1 MSNDTITAPKGFRA
15 GGLVCGIKPSGRPD
29 LALLVAEARCAA
41 AAVFTPNRFCGAPIV
56 VGRKHVADGRLQAIV
71 VNSGNANVATGT
83 RGLKDAQRMC
93 QRAGACLAIDPHDV
107 LPASTGVIGA
117 FLPMGKILPGIDRL
131 SGQIAATAAGG
142 GAFARAIL
150 TTDTCS
156 KQAVRQLRLGRSQ
169 VVIAGC
175 CKGSG
180 MIAPNMA
187 TTLTYLTT
195 DAAIRSA
202 PLRKLLCSAVD
213 TTLNRVTIDECT
225 STSDMAVVLAS
236 GLAGNQPVTAVRSAA
251 GRALAKAMFEV
262 CDELAYQLAADG
274 EGATRVIEV
283 AVRRARS
290 PRDAHVVARAV
301 AVSPLLKAAISGG
314 DPNWGRVVQSVG
326 MTDAQFDPQRVT
338 VRMGGQVVFSR
349 GRPAARVDRKAL
361 HKAMKGK
368 CVAIAVD
375 LAAGKASDRVRTCDL
390 TEQYVRINADYTT

>member
-15 GGLVCGIKPSGRPD
+15 GGMVCGIKPSGRPD
-29 LALLVAEARCAA
+29 LALLVAEARCTS

-56 VGRKHVADGRLQAIV
+56 VGREHVANGRLQAVV
-71 VNSGNANVATGT
+71 VNSGNANVATGA
-83 RGLKDAQRMC
+83 RGIKDAQRMC
-93 QRAGACLAIDPHDV
+93 QCVADGVGIDPHDV
-107 LPASTGVIGA
+107 LPASTGVIGT

-131 SGQIAATAAGG
+131 SGRIAATATGG
-142 GAFARAIL
+142 SAFARAIL

-156 KQAVRQLRLGRSQ
+156 KQAVRRMRLGRSQ
-169 VVIAGC
+169 VVVAGC
-175 CKGSG
+175 SKGSG

-195 DAAIRSA
+195 DAAIRPA
-202 PLRKLLCSAVD
+202 ALRKLLHAAVEP
-213 TTLNRVTIDECT
+213 TLNRVTVDECM

-236 GLAGNQPVTAVRSAA
+236 GLAGNQPITTAGSAA
-251 GRALAKAMFEV
+251 GRALAKAMLEV

-290 PRDAHVVARAV
+290 PRDAHIVARAV

-349 GRPAARVDRKAL
+349 GRPAARVDQKAL
-361 HKAMKGK
+361 NKAMKAK

-375 LAAGKASDRVRTCDL
+375 LGAGKASDRVRTCNL

>member
-15 GGLVCGIKPSGRPD
+15 GGMVCGIKPSGRPD
-29 LALLVAEARCAA
+29 LALLVAETPCAA

-56 VGRKHVADGRLQAIV
+56 VGRKHVANGRLRAIV
-71 VNSGNANVATGT
+71 VNSGNANVATGA
-83 RGLKDAQRMC
+83 RGIKDAQRMC
-93 QRAGACLAIDPHDV
+93 QCVAGRVGIDPHDV

-117 FLPMGKILPGIDRL
+117 FLPMSKILPGIDRL
-131 SGQIAATAAGG
+131 SGRIAATAASGS
-142 GAFARAIL
+142 AFARAIL
-150 TTDTCS
+150 TTDTRS
-156 KQAVRQLRLGRSQ
+156 KQAVRRLRVGRNQ
-169 VVIAGC
+169 VVVAGC
-175 CKGSG
+175 SKGSG

-195 DAAIRSA
+195 DAAIRPA
-202 PLRKLLCSAVD
+202 ALRKLLSSAVEP
-213 TTLNRVTIDECT
+213 TLNRVTIDECT

-236 GLAGNQPVTAVRSAA
+236 GLAGNQPITTAGSAA
-251 GRALAKAMFEV
+251 GRALTRAMLEV
-262 CDELAYQLAADG
+262 CDELAYLLAADG

-283 AVRRARS
+283 TVRRARS
-290 PRDAHVVARAV
+290 PRDAHAVARAV

-349 GRPAARVDRKAL
+349 GRPAANIDRNAL
-361 HKAMKGK
+361 HNAMKGK

-375 LAAGKASDRVRTCDL
+375 LAVGKASDRVRTCDL

>member
-15 GGLVCGIKPSGRPD
+15 GGMVCGIKPSGRPD
-29 LALLVAEARCAA
+29 VALLVAEARCAA
-41 AAVFTPNRFCGAPIV
+41 AAVFTRNRFCGAPIV
-56 VGRKHVADGRLQAIV
+56 VGRKHVADGGLQAIV
-71 VNSGNANVATGT
+71 VNSGNANVATGA

-93 QRAGACLAIDPHDV
+93 QRVADRFGIDPHDV

-131 SGQIAATAAGG
+131 SEQIAATAPGG
-142 GAFARAIL
+142 SAFARAIL
-150 TTDTCS
+150 TTDTRS
-156 KQAVRQLRLGRSQ
+156 KEAVRRLRLGRSQ
-169 VVIAGC
+169 VVVAGC
-175 CKGSG
+175 SKGSG

-195 DAAIRSA
+195 DAAIRPA
-202 PLRKLLCSAVD
+202 ALRKLLSSAVEA
-213 TTLNRVTIDECT
+213 TLNRVTIDECT

-236 GLAGNQPVTAVRSAA
+236 GLAGNRPIGAASSPA
-251 GRALAKAMFEV
+251 GRALTKAMLEV

-283 AVRRARS
+283 TVRRARTAG
-290 PRDAHVVARAV
+290 DAHAVARAV
-301 AVSPLLKAAISGG
+301 AISPLLKAAISGG

-326 MTDAQFDPQRVT
+326 VTDAQFDPQRVT
-338 VRMGGQVVFSR
+338 IRMGGQVVFSR
-349 GRPAARVDRKAL
+349 GRPAARVNQKAL
-361 HKAMKGK
+361 DNAMKGK
-368 CVAIAVD
+368 CVAIAID